1 MKTKDLADIIK
12 KKRKEQKLT
21 QPQWQGCAMWACVL
35 LLIWKQARKPVR
47 LAMFYM
53 FWICWELS

>member
-21 QPQWQGCAMWACVL
+21 QPQLAGLCKLV
-35 LLIWKQARKPVR
+35 RKPVR
-47 LAMFYM
+47 LARFYM
-53 FWICWELS
+53 FWICWELN